1 MGLSPVHVVAMTL
14 TESFQRLTE
23 QHLLI
28 EGAMNDSARADAET
42 AISRLYELVGRR
54 APAIVWCKSIY
65 QLATFP
71 SLLMG
76 MMHSQIWPVIESSFA
91 ERPQTAQWHHEFEQA
106 WAELWSTCGFKL
118 MRGMN
123 DTSRIGRDYFE
134 QEALLIQQ
142 VKGEIARLLAKN
154 ELRAFHDELP
164 KETIYRRY
172 WGLQWQ
178 RSFLLERVSVLE
190 RILESRLQD
199 QFQAKNDEFVQF
211 EPNWERIARTCISGL
226 ASIRSLSSSMGAEPH
241 SQVSQAVW
249 LPLMIPQAILSQIWR
264 AKFPSQLFM
273 DFDEELNLLTKLSCS
288 CFGFLALDQIVFICQ
303 RPLTY
308 MQDEGQRPHAESCAA
323 IKFADGM
330 EAYFWHGVLVE
341 SRLIL
346 HPEEITV
353 DEIESTRNLELRRVL
368 IERYGPSRY
377 LQQSGAMEIHSDE
390 CGTLYRC
397 ELDGDEALVMVKVV
411 NSTAE
416 PDGSFREY
424 FLRVPP
430 DTMTAKQ
437 AVAWTFGLEEEEYKP
452 LAET

>member
-1 MGLSPVHVVAMTL
+1 MTTL
-14 TESFQRLTE
+14 TESFQRSTE

-28 EGAMNDSARADAET
+28 EGAMNDSTRAVAET
-42 AISRLYELVGRR
+42 AISKLYELTGRK

-91 ERPQTAQWHHEFEQA
+91 EQAQTEKWHHEFDQA

-123 DTSRIGRDYFE
+123 ETSRIGRDYFE
-134 QEALLIQQ
+134 QEALLVQQ
-142 VKGEIARLLAKN
+142 VKSEIARLLAKN
-154 ELRAFHDELP
+154 ELRAFHEELP

-178 RSFLLERVSVLE
+178 KSFLLERVSILE
-190 RILESRLQD
+190 RMLDSRLQD
-199 QFQAKNDEFVQF
+199 QFQDKNDEFVQF
-211 EPNWERIARTCISGL
+211 EPHGERIARTCISGL
-226 ASIRSLSSSMGAEPH
+226 ASLRSLTSSMGAEPH

-249 LPLMIPQAILSQIWR
+249 LPLMIPQAILAQIWR

-273 DFDEELNLLTKLSCS
+273 DFDEELNLLTKLSRS
-288 CFGFLALDQIVFICQ
+288 CFGFLALDQIVFICE
-303 RPLTY
+303 RPLGY
-308 MQDEGQRPHAESCAA
+308 LQDEGRRPHSENAAA
-323 IKFADGM
+323 IEFTDGM
-330 EAYFWHGVLVE
+330 QAYFWHGVLVE
-341 SRLIL
+341 PRLIL
-346 HPEEITV
+346 HPDSITVEEI
-353 DEIESTRNLELRRVL
+353 EGTRNLELRRVL

-377 LQQSGAMEIHSDE
+377 LQESGAVEIHSDE
-390 CGTLYRC
+390 CGTLYRR
-397 ELDGDEALVMVKVV
+397 ELDGDEALVMVKVI

-430 DTMTAKQ
+430 DTETARQ
-437 AVAWTFGLEEEEYKP
+437 AVAWTFGLEENEYEP
-452 LAET
+452 WAQT